1 MGRKGEKET
10 STSKAISPVITYPAA
25 VNSQKATSAKAF
37 NNAVETKSAQAVE
50 EQTKILQTN
59 DNKIIDGLENV
70 SDEIVKL
77 RKSVSSGNKFGLSD
91 LWKNR
96 ASRRNKI
103 NIGDQTGKIN
113 GINRKG
119 KAAILEKKHSPL
131 AKKLL
136 PVVLQLALVS
146 EQQK

>member
-1 MGRKGEKET
+1 MVWKMFLT
-10 STSKAISPVITYPAA
+10 
-25 VNSQKATSAKAF
+25 
-37 NNAVETKSAQAVE
+37 
-50 EQTKILQTN
+50 
-59 DNKIIDGLENV
+59 
-70 SDEIVKL
+70 EIVKL

-113 GINRKG
+113 GTNRKG
-119 KAAILEKKHSPL
+119 RTQSWEKSTLRWRKVAAVALR
-131 AKKLL
+131 
-136 PVVLQLALVS
+136 LALVS